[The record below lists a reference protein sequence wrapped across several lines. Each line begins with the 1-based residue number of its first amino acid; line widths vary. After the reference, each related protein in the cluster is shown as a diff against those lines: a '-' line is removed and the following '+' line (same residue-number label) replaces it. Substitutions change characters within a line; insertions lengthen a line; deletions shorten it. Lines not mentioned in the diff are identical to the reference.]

1 MLVVV
6 KVVVVVFALA
16 AVVTA
21 AAAAA
26 AEIVH
31 EINYI
36 LALSACESECV
47 CVCLPLVLKANLIKT
62 ISARLSVFL
71 PACALMNAN
80 NHTVLDNDQL
90 FLCLSLTA
98 SV

>member
-1 MLVVV
+1 M
-6 KVVVVVFALA
+6 
-16 AVVTA
+16 
-21 AAAAA
+21 
-26 AEIVH
+26 
-31 EINYI
+31 
-36 LALSACESECV
+36 

-90 FLCLSLTA
+90 SLCLSLTA